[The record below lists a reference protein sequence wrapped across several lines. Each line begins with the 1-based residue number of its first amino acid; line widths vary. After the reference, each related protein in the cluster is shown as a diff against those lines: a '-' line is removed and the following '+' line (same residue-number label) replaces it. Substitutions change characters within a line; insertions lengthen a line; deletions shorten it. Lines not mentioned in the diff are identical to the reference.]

1 MSSKNVAIIAVVLV
15 LFLGVAGCSKTLD
28 EKVHG
33 RRAVSALLDSAE
45 SVMNDAPGYAYHLL
59 DSIDSSS
66 IRSRSLSAR
75 YALIRSEVMYKN
87 FIPAPNDS
95 LIMIAVRY
103 YSTGK
108 HPEFLFRSFYSLGCI
123 YNESGQL
130 IDAAVALGQ
139 AEQLAHKIDDSFRL
153 GLLYSQLGDVFLKSY
168 DFHRSEKFFRMA
180 YDYYNKSNKESHSI
194 HALFDIGECLIQIKK
209 YNEAHSIFEY
219 IKEWADKNEDCDLK
233 CRCLLNQLLCSLQT
247 DNKELAISESN
258 KFFDNKTCLAYNS
271 YVFSLFAKYYIL
283 ISDTAYASS
292 NIREGWALASSKS
305 DSINLLYC
313 ESLLDEMSGRLDDA
327 LEKYKETIELQ
338 NQNLYKLLDQPILGA
353 QKDYYKNIA
362 EAESLRISRNKRTF
376 FSFLFAFLLIMVILI
391 QITRSRRLQYEADKA
406 DLLLTIKDLK
416 LKEDSNNETINLLN
430 NRVNSL
436 FVKQYAELD
445 EVFDKM
451 IELDNAFSADQ
462 GNSQLDEQQKNK
474 RYFKKLELF
483 HKRIRDRFEEIKSAK
498 NQKALD
504 QIINDV
510 YDNIMVSL
518 SDKKLKLSSNDILIL
533 RLLICGFSPKVV
545 SCLLEEH
552 SKYIYQKRN
561 RIIKKINQVSPEL
574 AIKLCNALRIR

>member
-1 MSSKNVAIIAVVLV
+1 MV
-15 LFLGVAGCSKTLD
+15 
-28 EKVHG
+28 
-33 RRAVSALLDSAE
+33 
-45 SVMNDAPGYAYHLL
+45 
-59 DSIDSSS
+59 
-66 IRSRSLSAR
+66 
-75 YALIRSEVMYKN
+75 
-87 FIPAPNDS
+87 
-95 LIMIAVRY
+95 AVRY

-416 LKEDSNNETINLLN
+416 LKEDSNNETINRLSS
-430 NRVNSL
+430 RVNDL
-436 FVKQYAELD
+436 FSRPYEELD
-445 EVFDKM
+445 DIFDKM
-451 IELDNAFSADQ
+451 METDDLIELQTNA
-462 GNSQLDEQQKNK
+462 LDTT
-474 RYFKKLELF
+474 KKEVIYYRRVDEF
-483 HKRIRDRFEEIKSAK
+483 YKHVKEKFDEMISYD
-498 NQKALD
+498 NQKELD
-504 QIINDV
+504 RIIDSACN
-510 YDNIMVSL
+510 NIMTRL
-518 SDKKLKLSSNDILIL
+518 EDDNFNLTKQDLLIL
-533 RLLICGFSPKVV
+533 RLSIVGFSLNTISRLTNIRYKTV
-545 SCLLEEH
+545 H
-552 SKYIYQKRN
+552 QQRRRAIQK
-561 RIIKKINQVSPEL
+561 IAVISEEL
-574 AIKLCNALRIR
+574 ANEVSNVLKMR